1 MTHEQATVM
10 TETILLSS
18 GFIPASLAA
27 VRQRWQV
34 IDIPCQRE
42 AARHLRGMAVPPL
55 VVCIGRVSPQGR
67 GSDLDVWEMLR
78 EVQDAAPGVPVL
90 ISTSVNSPKHI
101 VELVKAGAF
110 DYVLEPQCRTDPVE
124 VDRYTQDLLLALR
137 RAVEWRRLSMEN
149 ISLKQGLLSDDLP
162 VPVRGVSR
170 AMGKVMELVR
180 KVAPTSA
187 TVLITGESGTGK
199 ELVAHAIH
207 ALSKRAQ
214 QPFTALNC
222 GSFSET
228 LIGSE
233 LLGHA
238 RGAFT
243 GAVMARAG
251 LIREAGEGTLFLDE
265 IATIKQNFQIVL
277 LRILEQHVAR
287 PVGAGAEYP
296 VTCRFVAAAN
306 RDLGQM
312 VAEGQFREDL
322 FYRLNMFN
330 IHLPPLRERRED
342 IPVLTNF
349 FLLQAGQE
357 YGKKVNGISAE
368 ALRQLEEA
376 LWPGNVR
383 QLRNAVE
390 RAVILAEDH
399 ILDQRDFALSA
410 GSGASH
416 GEPLETPVA
425 DLDKAMADYERR
437 LLAEAMRQAGGNASE
452 AARRLGIKRPRL
464 CYRLKLLG
472 LA

>member
-1 MTHEQATVM
+1 MTTTTKDTV
-10 TETILLSS
+10 LLSS
-18 GFIPASLAA
+18 GFIPATLAA

-34 IDIPCQRE
+34 IDIPCQRD
-42 AARHLRGMAVPPL
+42 AAKHLRGMAEPPL
-55 VVCIGRVSPQGR
+55 AVCIGRVAPQSR
-67 GSDLDVWEMLR
+67 GDDDLNVWEMLR

-90 ISTSVNSPKHI
+90 ISTGVNSPKHI

-124 VDRYTQDLLLALR
+124 IDRYTEDLLLALR

-149 ISLKQGLLSDDLP
+149 ISLKHGLLSDDLS
-162 VPVRGVSR
+162 VPIRGVSR
-170 AMGKVMELVR
+170 AMSQVMELVR

-214 QPFTALNC
+214 HPFTALNC
-222 GSFSET
+222 GSFSEA
-228 LIGSE
+228 LISSE
-233 LLGHA
+233 LLGHT

-243 GAVMARAG
+243 GAVMDRAG

-265 IATIKQNFQIVL
+265 IATTKQNFQIVL
-277 LRILEQHVAR
+277 LRVLEQRVAR

-296 VTCRFVAAAN
+296 VACRFIAAAN

-312 VAEGQFREDL
+312 AAEGEFREDL

-349 FLLQAGQE
+349 FLLQASQE
-357 YGKKVNGISAE
+357 YGKEVNGISAE

-376 LWPGNVR
+376 PWPGNVR

-399 ILDQRDFALSA
+399 ILDQRDFALPPA
-410 GSGASH
+410 AVTSH
-416 GEPLETPVA
+416 GDPPALPDV
-425 DLDKAMADYERR
+425 DFDQAMADYERR
-437 LLAEAMRQAGGNASE
+437 LLAEAMRQAEGNVSE

-472 LA
+472 LT

>member
-1 MTHEQATVM
+1 MTTAKIETV
-10 TETILLSS
+10 LLSS
-18 GFIPASLAA
+18 GFIPATLAA
-27 VRQRWQV
+27 VQQRWQV
-34 IDIPCQRE
+34 IDIPRQRE
-42 AARHLRGMAVPPL
+42 AAKHLRGMAEPPL
-55 VVCIGRVSPQGR
+55 AVCIGLVDPQSR
-67 GSDLDVWEMLR
+67 GDDLDVWEMLR
-78 EVQDAAPGVPVL
+78 EVQGAAPGVPVL
-90 ISTSVNSPKHI
+90 ISTGVNSPKHI

-110 DYVLEPQCRTDPVE
+110 DYVLEPQRRDDPVE
-124 VDRYTQDLLLALR
+124 IDRYTEDLLLALR

-149 ISLKQGLLSDDLP
+149 ISLKHGLLSDDLS
-162 VPVRGVSR
+162 VPIRGVSR
-170 AMGKVMELVR
+170 AMSQVMELVR

-214 QPFTALNC
+214 HPFTALNC
-222 GSFSET
+222 GSFSEA
-228 LIGSE
+228 LISSE
-233 LLGHA
+233 LLGHT

-243 GAVMARAG
+243 GAVMDRAG

-265 IATIKQNFQIVL
+265 IATTKQNFQIVL
-277 LRILEQHVAR
+277 LRVLEQRVAR

-296 VTCRFVAAAN
+296 VACRFIAAAN

-312 VAEGQFREDL
+312 AAEGEFREDL

-349 FLLQAGQE
+349 FLLQASQE

-376 LWPGNVR
+376 PWPGNVR

-399 ILDQRDFALSA
+399 ILERRDFALPPAVA
-410 GSGASH
+410 GH
-416 GEPLETPVA
+416 NDPLALPDT
-425 DLDKAMADYERR
+425 DFDQAMADYERL
-437 LLAEAMRQAGGNASE
+437 LLAEAIRQADGNVSE